1 MTNKADRTN
10 KANTTQEHVYEDEK
24 RGVSDEMRGFRPT
37 KSDPLAL
44 FKAAKSELQRKSEGS
59 RLDMGTFGMQTLTTA
74 LHTAPREPPDPS
86 GGNAAVV
93 RDKKVIRL
101 SVLPDIRGGL
111 PFYPSP
117 LPYRFWQKE
126 CCRLVRLL
134 SFCFSRMGVECKGV
148 QWNGGLASGA

>member
-1 MTNKADRTN
+1 M
-10 KANTTQEHVYEDEK
+10 
-24 RGVSDEMRGFRPT
+24 
-37 KSDPLAL
+37 AL

-111 PFYPSP
+111 PFYQSP
-117 LPYRFWQKE
+117 LPTALAERVLSACPTAFFLLITEWVWSVKE
-126 CCRLVRLL
+126 C
-134 SFCFSRMGVECKGV
+134 
-148 QWNGGLASGA
+148 NGMEGWRVARRATRRPGM

>member
-1 MTNKADRTN
+1 MLTLPTATN
-10 KANTTQEHVYEDEK
+10 EHHH
-24 RGVSDEMRGFRPT
+24 RPT
-37 KSDPLAL
+37 YCAY
-44 FKAAKSELQRKSEGS
+44 
-59 RLDMGTFGMQTLTTA
+59 
-74 LHTAPREPPDPS
+74 EPPDPS

>member
-1 MTNKADRTN
+1 
-10 KANTTQEHVYEDEK
+10 
-24 RGVSDEMRGFRPT
+24 MRGFRPP
-37 KSDPLAL
+37 KSDLLAL
-44 FKAAKSELQRKSEGS
+44 FKAAKSELHRKSKGS
-59 RLDMGTFGMQTLTTA
+59 RLDMGGCNA
-74 LHTAPREPPDPS
+74 LHEPPDPS

-101 SVLPDIRGGL
+101 SVLPTKEADYLFIHRLCL
-111 PFYPSP
+111 P
-117 LPYRFWQKE
+117 LWQKE